1 MNMDLIIGRIAIWI
15 GIAVQMYYNVVIV
28 SMTTFIIFINAEGA
42 SPEIAVLIA
51 LVIILILTLPPILTA
66 INLENKMEVKG
77 TLFIVY
83 AIVAFC
89 MFNYLSSMLWVAC
102 GIFLFGLNIQKMGQQ
117 VRMRMKKLILK
128 VQRIN
133 LNLKIKLLKNKV
145 NI

>member
-1 MNMDLIIGRIAIWI
+1 I
-15 GIAVQMYYNVVIV
+15 GIVVQIFYSVVIV
-28 SMTTFIIFINAEGA
+28 SITTFILFINAKGA

-89 MFNYLSSMLWVAC
+89 MFNYLSSILWVVC
-102 GIFLFGLNIQKMGQQ
+102 GIFLIWTKYSKGESTDDDENE
-117 VRMRMKKLILK
+117 K
-128 VQRIN
+128 VDIESTENQFDSKD
-133 LNLKIKLLKNKV
+133 KITKE
-145 NI
+145 

>member
-1 MNMDLIIGRIAIWI
+1 MNMDLIIGRITIWL

-83 AIVAFC
+83 AIIALCLYNF
-89 MFNYLSSMLWVAC
+89 LSSILWLIG
-102 GIFLFGLNIQKMGQQ
+102 GIL
-117 VRMRMKKLILK
+117 LIWNKYSKDESTDDDENEK
-128 VQRIN
+128 VDIESTENQFDSKD
-133 LNLKIKLLKNKV
+133 KITKE
-145 NI
+145 

>member
-1 MNMDLIIGRIAIWI
+1 MNMNLIIGKIAIWI
-15 GIAVQMYYNVVIV
+15 GIVVQICYSVVIV
-28 SMTTFIIFINAEGA
+28 SITTFILFINAKGA

-89 MFNYLSSMLWVAC
+89 MFNYLSSILWVVC
-102 GIFLFGLNIQKMGQQ
+102 GIFLIWAKYSKGESTDEDENKNVDSESTENRIESTDNIT
-117 VRMRMKKLILK
+117 KK
-128 VQRIN
+128 
-133 LNLKIKLLKNKV
+133 
-145 NI
+145 